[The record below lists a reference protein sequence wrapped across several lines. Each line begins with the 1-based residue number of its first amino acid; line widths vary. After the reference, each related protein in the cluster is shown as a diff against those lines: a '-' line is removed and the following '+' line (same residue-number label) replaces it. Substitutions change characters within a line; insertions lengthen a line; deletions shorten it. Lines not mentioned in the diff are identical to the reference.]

1 MADEIGSVGGLRP
14 QDVALCT
21 LLRAL
26 GTPQQARMLPL
37 NGELAEL
44 YLLMTLV
51 YVLM

>member
-1 MADEIGSVGGLRP
+1 MVDEIGPVVGLRP

-26 GTPQQARMLPL
+26 GTPQQARKLPL
-37 NGELAEL
+37 NGELSEL
-44 YLLMTLV
+44 YLLMALV